1 MKWSK
6 NDLLCRDLPTEPQ
19 TDIGRILVTG
29 GTGYIGGRL
38 IPELLARGY
47 MIRVLV
53 RKYSREL
60 KDKWPEAEIVVGD
73 VFDSESLGKA
83 LEGIH
88 TAYYLIHS
96 LLLGKKKFQTA
107 DILAAINF
115 RKAAEE
121 KKLKRIIYLGGLGDP
136 NSSLSAHLKNRI
148 LVAQELQKGKVP
160 VTYLRAAIVIGS
172 GSASYEMIKHL
183 IENCPVFL
191 IPKRAKAN
199 CQPIAIRDVIKY
211 LVGTLETSET
221 SGKSYDIGG
230 SDIINYEMM
239 LKTQSDIVNK
249 RRLFL
254 PSFFIPIKFY
264 AYIVSLLT
272 PVSPLIV
279 MSLMESCKNDA
290 VCKSDDIRKILQFE
304 SIGYKESLIRAITKS
319 PPSRSKGVLTDIN
332 FFFINKPKIPTLIKF
347 DTESERQNYSQRLM
361 QRLGINVDKYKILN
375 IHQIGIDAPVKYVFE
390 ELLKWNGDST
400 CWPNHIAR
408 VERVD
413 NNLENINVFLFGFSK
428 YPFGLKKGLFGFKF
442 IPLFN
447 LRANTFRELPD
458 SSDFDNA
465 RYLLYNSSG
474 GYPIGVYYL
483 YVRSSISDQN
493 ETEQTQ
499 LFMGVGFNF
508 YGKENRQRKNVI
520 NMIWEKV
527 HNRVTE
533 NIMNRVKQLCEWRF
547 DKIQEGMHR

>member
-6 NDLLCRDLPTEPQ
+6 NDLLCRGLPTEPQ
-19 TDIGRILVTG
+19 PSMGRILVTG

-47 MIRVLV
+47 KIRVMV
-53 RKYSREL
+53 RSYFPEMY
-60 KDKWPEAEIVVGD
+60 DNWPEAEIIVGD
-73 VFDSESLGKA
+73 VFDSDSLGKA
-83 LEGIH
+83 LEGIN

-107 DILAAINF
+107 DILAAANF

-121 KKLKRIIYLGGLGDP
+121 KNLKRIIYLGGLGDP
-136 NSSLSAHLKNRI
+136 KSSLSAHLKNRM

-160 VTYLRAAIVIGS
+160 VTSLRAAIVIGS

-183 IENCPVFL
+183 VKNCPVFL
-191 IPKRAKAN
+191 IPKHAKAN
-199 CQPIAIRDVIKY
+199 CQPIAIRDLIKY

-239 LKTQSDIVNK
+239 LKVQSDIVNK

-264 AYIVSLLT
+264 SYIVSFLT
-272 PVSPLIV
+272 PISPLIV

-290 VCKSDDIRKILQFE
+290 VCKSDDIRKIIQFE
-304 SIGYKESLIRAITKS
+304 PLGYKESLLRAITKS
-319 PPSRSKGVLTDIN
+319 PPSRSKGILSDIN
-332 FFFINKPKIPTLIKF
+332 YFFINKPRIPTLIKF
-347 DTESERQNYSQRLM
+347 DSESERQNYSQRLM
-361 QRLGINVDKYKILN
+361 QRLGINVEKYKILN
-375 IHQIGIDAPVKYVFE
+375 IHQIGIDAPLKYVFE

-400 CWPNHIAR
+400 CWPNNIAR
-408 VERVD
+408 VERVED
-413 NNLENINVFLFGFSK
+413 RLDNINVTLFGFNFFSL
-428 YPFGLKKGLFGFKF
+428 FRLIKKAFQLV
-442 IPLFN
+442 P
-447 LRANTFRELPD
+447 EP
-458 SSDFDNA
+458 SDFDNA

-483 YVRSSISDQN
+483 YVRSSIDSQN
-493 ETEQTQ
+493 EKELTQ

-508 YGKENRQRKNVI
+508 YGKEVGKRKNVI
-520 NMIWEKV
+520 NRIWESI

-533 NIMNRVKQLCEWRF
+533 NIMNRFKQLCEWRF
-547 DKIQEGMHR
+547 DKIQEGMRY